1 VNWKNLF
8 LNHHGAII
16 HRQPVEK
23 WGVGLSLILEV
34 VTAWLLERIIVNNAI
49 VIEKIVDE
57 VWVMEK
63 IYIGIDPGQ
72 TGAIAFLTPI
82 ENNNIVIDFEDS
94 LLALSLMLA
103 NTRSPHYF
111 LYAAIEKV
119 SSMPKQG
126 VASSF
131 KFGTNFGIW
140 QGRLE
145 ALQIPFVFVTP
156 RKWQKEVFDSMAQG
170 DRKEMSLNLAR
181 RLFPWADLRLKKHH
195 SRADA
200 LLIAEWLRR
209 TDK

>member
-1 VNWKNLF
+1 M
-8 LNHHGAII
+8 
-16 HRQPVEK
+16 
-23 WGVGLSLILEV
+23 
-34 VTAWLLERIIVNNAI
+34 
-49 VIEKIVDE
+49 D
-57 VWVMEK
+57 K

-72 TGAIAFLTPI
+72 TGAAAFLFESLGTADGSFFDYQ
-82 ENNNIVIDFEDS
+82 DFEIIPI
-94 LLALSLMLA
+94 LKTLQQEK
-103 NTRSPHYF
+103 YIF
-111 LYAAIEKV
+111 KAAIEKV
-119 SSMPKQG
+119 SAMPKQG

-195 SRADA
+195 NRADA

>member
-1 VNWKNLF
+1 MTGGNSSRRK
-8 LNHHGAII
+8 G
-16 HRQPVEK
+16 
-23 WGVGLSLILEV
+23 GS
-34 VTAWLLERIIVNNAI
+34 
-49 VIEKIVDE
+49 
-57 VWVMEK
+57 MEK

-72 TGAIAFLTPI
+72 TGAIAVLAKR
-82 ENNNIVIDFEDS
+82 NQGWVKDFDDGNA
-94 LLALSLMLA
+94 LAVLRAVYEEPMKWQA
-103 NTRSPHYF
+103 K
-111 LYAAIEKV
+111 AAIEKV
-119 SSMPKQG
+119 SAMPKQG

-156 RKWQKEVFDSMAQG
+156 QKWQKAVFDSMPRG

-181 RLFPWADLRLKKHH
+181 RLFPWADLNKKKHH